1 MQQPIISIGT
11 GNFFYWNLSLVQK
24 LRYLQNIED
33 ISGIEISCVPH
44 GTKFSSE
51 EISLLA
57 KYSYNTLHLWKFDA
71 TDKEWM
77 MYCKNII
84 PNFRHFVVHPDAAN
98 LDDIDSETE
107 ECLSFENMDP
117 RKVAYQKP
125 EEMEVLF
132 NRFPKAKFTF
142 DINHAEENNIPRIEF
157 QSLKNP
163 EQLHFSTVNHNFYP
177 EFPEIDTSHALAH
190 LNPNFDKNIIPWIG
204 IDTIITLEGVFP
216 VDNQS
221 FILNELNYIKNNI

>member
-190 LNPNFDKNIIPWIG
+190 LNPNFDKNIIPWI
-204 IDTIITLEGVFP
+204 
-216 VDNQS
+216 
-221 FILNELNYIKNNI
+221 